1 MDSVI
6 KQLEK
11 NTTKK
16 KSKDSILKKIYKVY
30 HFVAEVFLSSI
41 LIIIIV
47 AALMFALY
55 FFDMIK
61 NIKTGNYKQPL
72 FGAYVIISPSME
84 PTIKVEDAVV
94 IKRKK
99 TGELKVGDII
109 TFMSSDSRYA
119 GLTVTHRI
127 VGIEKGEDG
136 SFYYRTKG
144 DNNNTEDSTL
154 VKHDNVYG
162 KVILKIPKIGYIKYV
177 LSTSFGWILLV
188 VIPCLGILIYDVIK
202 IFKSVGNKKKPQEL
216 DNNTEDE
223 KTDDDIEVL

>member
-1 MDSVI
+1 MDAVI

-11 NTTKK
+11 Q
-16 KSKDSILKKIYKVY
+16 SKDEKQKVNIFKTLYMIY
-30 HFVAEVFLSSI
+30 HFIAEVFLYSL

-55 FFDMIK
+55 FLDMIK
-61 NIKTGNYKQPL
+61 NIKSGNYKQPL

-94 IKRKK
+94 IKRKNKGDLK
-99 TGELKVGDII
+99 TGDII
-109 TFMSSDSRYA
+109 TFLSSDSRYA

-127 VGIEKGEDG
+127 VGVEKGEDG
-136 SFYYRTKG
+136 SIYYRTKG

-177 LSTSFGWILLV
+177 LSTAFGWILLV
-188 VIPCLGILIYDVIK
+188 VIPCLGIVIYDVIK
-202 IFKSVGNKKKPQEL
+202 IFKSIGNKDKKQEL
-216 DNNTEDE
+216 NKFEEDE
-223 KTDDDIEVL
+223 EDDEKIEVL